1 MAYIGTINMILIT
14 ILLSERSMR
23 GGKGRK
29 LMEHRV
35 PLELWLPVILK
46 MQVNRHRRHDG
57 RDEGRHSGKR
67 EEDRVQCGAG
77 TWPVVVFNGYGH
89 LWREIRER
97 FPGDTGEGEA
107 FLKPGSLWDG
117 GLRGRGP
124 HARAAAIRQP
134 D

>member
-1 MAYIGTINMILIT
+1 
-14 ILLSERSMR
+14 
-23 GGKGRK
+23 
-29 LMEHRV
+29 MEHRV

-124 HARAAAIRQP
+124 HARTAAIRQP

>member
-1 MAYIGTINMILIT
+1 
-14 ILLSERSMR
+14 MR
-23 GGKGRK
+23 
-29 LMEHRV
+29 
-35 PLELWLPVILK
+35 LPVILK

-67 EEDRVQCGAG
+67 EEDRVQ
-77 TWPVVVFNGYGH
+77 WVHP
-89 LWREIRER
+89 WRETRKR

-107 FLKPGSLWDG
+107 FSKPGSLWDG

-124 HARAAAIRQP
+124 HARTAGIRQP